1 MSSNNLLNKVKEQV
15 KERNKIA
22 LQLTKEEQE
31 KPEKKLSHFM
41 TSNEVK
47 KYIEEEVEDL
57 RKAIPILK
65 NDTKSLSNTLRDLQS
80 FIKQTSKDIETIKEN
95 LKEFNQVDLRMTKMD
110 TQIKV
115 FKANIVDK
123 ISLVESNNTST
134 LHEV

>member
-47 KYIEEEVEDL
+47 RYIEEEVEDL
-57 RKAIPILK
+57 RKAIPVLK
-65 NDTKSLSNTLRDLQS
+65 NDTKSLSNTLRDL
-80 FIKQTSKDIETIKEN
+80 
-95 LKEFNQVDLRMTKMD
+95 
-110 TQIKV
+110 
-115 FKANIVDK
+115 
-123 ISLVESNNTST
+123 
-134 LHEV
+134 